1 VLACDSRLQN
11 IPPLVPPAFSAPP
24 ISELSRMGAQGN
36 DAIPKLRFL
45 PKPEGWKGDAGNAN
59 FKTLGT
65 LSPPVMR
72 KIEPAGPYFLAFARR
87 VSSHKHMADLML
99 TIE

>member
-1 VLACDSRLQN
+1 
-11 IPPLVPPAFSAPP
+11 
-24 ISELSRMGAQGN
+24 MGAQGS

-45 PKPEGWKGDAGNAN
+45 PKPEGWKGDAGNSN

-72 KIEPAGPYFLAFARR
+72 KIEPAGPHFLAFARR
-87 VSSHKHMADLML
+87 VSSHTHMVHSML
-99 TIE
+99 TIK